1 MPGLGRKNP
10 RNIKAM
16 VAAGMMT
23 QAEANKLLK
32 KQVANKSTKA
42 KAKKKR

>member
-32 KQVANKSTKA
+32 KQAANKAA
-42 KAKKKR
+42 KTKKKR